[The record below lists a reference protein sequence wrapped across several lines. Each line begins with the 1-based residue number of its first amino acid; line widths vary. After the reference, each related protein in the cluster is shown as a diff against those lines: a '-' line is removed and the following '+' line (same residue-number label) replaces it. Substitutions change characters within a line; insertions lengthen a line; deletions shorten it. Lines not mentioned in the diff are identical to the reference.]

1 MSEQRRQG
9 LRSAYGQLI
18 LIVFL
23 PIAILA
29 SVGAVLVFFETTRA
43 IKSEQDVL
51 AQAALIRYEPFVR
64 PLLPSLSGDD
74 YAVLQDR
81 INEMGIN
88 GMTEALSPSES
99 VGSIGRRYMSDQM
112 YRIQSEQHVKRI
124 GILDAK
130 GVPILGVGFR
140 PDAPWGRFDVTA
152 DGIWR
157 QRTEVGTAYGMP
169 MYATINGTQRRFWL
183 FVDMD
188 NEPLVI
194 ARYRILLALAIT
206 GLTTMLLLLLILNL
220 YSKRWIAPIYEMRL
234 HLQKTEADNLK
245 TLATR
250 SDGEFYLLQKELN
263 ATLKRLNSSFSD
275 LKTHSEQTEADLQQ
289 AFDEMEIQ
297 NISIRKARDV
307 AVQASEAK
315 SLFLAN
321 VSHELRTPLN
331 AIDGFINLLS
341 RDGKLDSK
349 QSLYVQ
355 TIKKSSAHLLALI
368 NDVLDFSKIEAGK
381 LTLDQQ
387 TFNLHEA
394 VYEVADMLSP
404 TAFDKGLRMSVLYYR
419 DVPEVLLGDKL
430 RVKQILT
437 NLLGNALK
445 FTDTG
450 SVSIKVELADE
461 PSGAFVD
468 ISVVD
473 TGRGVDKQTESML
486 FQSFE
491 QGDISVTRRY
501 GGTGLGLVICKQL
514 TELMG
519 GKIGFFDN
527 QAMSAEK
534 SGATFWFRLPLNS
547 TEDLPYEPNVLP
559 LPAMR
564 VLAWVSHP
572 SSATVLNASLGGSAV
587 SLVLARSFAHLLEM
601 LTEDN
606 SYDWVLVDSFG
617 QKGDITALLKQVRL
631 HYAGELLVMGYEVG
645 LDTRLLEAY
654 QAAAVYEPLNRRQLY
669 DILAH
674 KTEDAPA
681 VLSSWQG
688 VRVLAVDDHAPN
700 LLVLE
705 ALLAEFGVTVV
716 QADSGF
722 AAIDV
727 MTAVYEGRVGADES
741 IDLIFMDISMPVM
754 SGLAAAT
761 AIRKLEAAHNA
772 PAIPIIALSAHG
784 FDETATLEK
793 AGMNDYASK
802 PISHHELSLLL
813 QKWLP
818 NRHDVVLKTVNPPS
832 DMKSGVSSDTQ
843 SADLSFEVFA
853 EPAAENPPQKTA
865 DLTSSDDLKDAPEE
879 TAQTVLP
886 VVDWQDALERASGK
900 SALANQ
906 LLGMMI
912 DSVMDE
918 KIALRRAWA
927 DKDKAKLSD
936 IAHRIV
942 GAARYAGVPAL
953 RAAAERFYAK
963 SFTGRDDN
971 SAKSFAELKPDF
983 LALMVALD
991 ALMAVDLASIET

>member
-64 PLLPSLSGDD
+64 PLLPSLSGED

-99 VGSIGRRYMSDQM
+99 VGSIGRRYMSEQM
-112 YRIQSEQHVKRI
+112 YRVQSEQHVKRI

-307 AVQASEAK
+307 ALQASEAK

-404 TAFDKGLRMSVLYYR
+404 TAFDKGLRMSVLYYQ
-419 DVPEVLLGDKL
+419 DVPEELLGDKL

-445 FTDTG
+445 FTETG

-461 PSGAFVD
+461 PSGVFVD
-468 ISVVD
+468 ISVID
-473 TGRGVDKQTESML
+473 TGRGVDKHTQSML

-519 GKIGFFDN
+519 GQIGFFDN
-527 QAMSAEK
+527 QAISAEK
-534 SGATFWFRLPLNS
+534 SGATFWFRLPLN
-547 TEDLPYEPNVLP
+547 TKADLPYEPGVLP
-559 LPAMR
+559 LPAVR
-564 VLAWVSHP
+564 FLAWVSHP
-572 SSATVLNASLGGSAV
+572 SSAVVLNASLGGSAV
-587 SLVLARSFAHLLEM
+587 SLVFARSFAHLLEM
-601 LTEDN
+601 LTEDS

-669 DILAH
+669 DILVH
-674 KTEDAPA
+674 KTTDVPA
-681 VLSSWQG
+681 VSSSWQG

-705 ALLAEFGVTVV
+705 AFLAEFGVTVV

-722 AAIDV
+722 AAIDI
-727 MTAVYEGRVGADES
+727 MTAVYEGRTGER

-761 AIRKLEAAHNA
+761 AIRKLEAAHHA
-772 PAIPIIALSAHG
+772 AAIPIIALSAHG
-784 FDETATLEK
+784 FDETAALEK

-818 NRHDVVLKTVNPPS
+818 SRHDVTSPLAENPS
-832 DMKSGVSSDTQ
+832 AVSART
-843 SADLSFEVFA
+843 ALSFEKNTEQATAGDFL
-853 EPAAENPPQKTA
+853 EP
-865 DLTSSDDLKDAPEE
+865 LSSDE
-879 TAQTVLP
+879 TRGEAVVLP
-886 VVDWQDALERASGK
+886 VVDWQDALARASGK
-900 SALANQ
+900 SALAKQ

-936 IAHRIV
+936 VAHRIV

-953 RAAAERFYAK
+953 RAAAERFYTK
-963 SFTGRDDN
+963 SFTGRDDS
-971 SAKSFAELKPDF
+971 SAKSFSELKPDF
-983 LALMVALD
+983 LVLMAALD
-991 ALMAVDLASIET
+991 DLMAVDLASIDV